1 MQAALSNALPPL
13 PFAILVFVFALI
25 CIAIAGFLIWY
36 ALRHSDEV
44 RAKFG
49 RGKMLFEIE
58 AKKRRDAP

>member
-1 MQAALSNALPPL
+1 MSYQLSNVLS
-13 PFAILVFVFALI
+13 PFTAVLVLFVLTFILV
-25 CIAIAGFLIWY
+25 AGFLVWY

-49 RGKMLFEIE
+49 RGKMIFEIE